1 MQPKEILT
9 ITYLYGVHCTAAK
22 WFMQVQ
28 VGCLQP
34 GPEGQPDLPSGPCV
48 LLIPSTKPTG
58 TQGMHSR
65 PRPPPRLPPPAVV
78 LEQPDRGEA
87 HALAH
92 LTSSCSVMG
101 AGAAVVRAG
110 HGMKGLCHL

>member
-1 MQPKEILT
+1 MQPKDDPDNH
-9 ITYLYGVHCTAAK
+9 TYLYGVHCGVHCTAAK

-65 PRPPPRLPPPAVV
+65 PRPPPRLPPSAVV

-87 HALAH
+87 HALSR
-92 LTSSCSVMG
+92 TSLLH
-101 AGAAVVRAG
+101 AVSWEQE
-110 HGMKGLCHL
+110 LLL